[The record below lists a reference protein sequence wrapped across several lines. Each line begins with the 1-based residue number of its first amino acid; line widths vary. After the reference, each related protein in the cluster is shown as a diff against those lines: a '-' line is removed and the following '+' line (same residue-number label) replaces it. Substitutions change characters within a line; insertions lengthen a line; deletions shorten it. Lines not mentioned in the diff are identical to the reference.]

1 MRSPKSLEDIGCQ
14 PQNGTEY
21 TGRANTTKSGLACQ
35 MWSVNT
41 PHKSKYPE
49 VGEHNYCRNPAGFGL
64 YCYTLDP
71 AKRYERC
78 DVPLCVP
85 PPQPVEEIGCQPQ
98 NGTAY
103 TGQANTTLTGRV
115 CQVWTEDTPHASG
128 YKHLGEHNY
137 CRDPVAGIGL
147 FCYTTDPA
155 KQWERCDVP
164 RCVPPPQPV
173 EDIGCRP
180 QNGTAYTGQANTTVT
195 GRVCQVWTEDTPHES
210 GYKHLGEHNYCRD
223 PVAGIGLFCYTTDP
237 AKQWER
243 CDVPHCLQPSQPV
256 EDIGCQTL
264 VAHQDNVVVGDYT
277 AVTGYN
283 GKANTTVDGRFC
295 KMWSEIRKNY
305 GFTYL
310 EEHNY
315 CRDPTPD
322 TPDGVWCFTTDP
334 GKLWDFCDVP
344 VCVKQSAEDIG
355 CIPTDGTSYT
365 GRANTTA
372 SGLACQMWSDNTPH
386 NSSYPE
392 VGEHNYC
399 RNPAGFGLF
408 CYTEDPGRRWEF
420 CDVPLCETQQQSEE
434 VIDCKPTD
442 GTAYTGEVNTTASGR
457 TCQMWSVN
465 TPHESYHPEVGE
477 HNYCRSPD
485 GSSLW
490 CYTTDPQV
498 GWDYCYVPDCV
509 PDCRPTDGSAY
520 AGKVHT
526 SRTGRTCQKW
536 SVQTPHTHGLSD
548 YGDHNYCRE
557 YGTKTDNI
565 GCFTTDVRMRWDLCD
580 VPLCKTYTKG
590 KISTKLCRHLFNK
603 LYCITI

>member
-1 MRSPKSLEDIGCQ
+1 
-14 PQNGTEY
+14 
-21 TGRANTTKSGLACQ
+21 
-35 MWSVNT
+35 
-41 PHKSKYPE
+41 
-49 VGEHNYCRNPAGFGL
+49 
-64 YCYTLDP
+64 
-71 AKRYERC
+71 
-78 DVPLCVP
+78 
-85 PPQPVEEIGCQPQ
+85 
-98 NGTAY
+98 
-103 TGQANTTLTGRV
+103 
-115 CQVWTEDTPHASG
+115 
-128 YKHLGEHNY
+128 
-137 CRDPVAGIGL
+137 
-147 FCYTTDPA
+147 
-155 KQWERCDVP
+155 
-164 RCVPPPQPV
+164 
-173 EDIGCRP
+173 
-180 QNGTAYTGQANTTVT
+180 
-195 GRVCQVWTEDTPHES
+195 
-210 GYKHLGEHNYCRD
+210 
-223 PVAGIGLFCYTTDP
+223 
-237 AKQWER
+237 
-243 CDVPHCLQPSQPV
+243 
-256 EDIGCQTL
+256 
-264 VAHQDNVVVGDYT
+264 
-277 AVTGYN
+277 
-283 GKANTTVDGRFC
+283 
-295 KMWSEIRKNY
+295 MWSEIRKNY

-465 TPHESYHPEVGE
+465 TPHESYYPEVGE

-485 GSSLW
+485 GHGLW

-498 GWDYCYVPDCV
+498 GWEYCNVPDCMQ
-509 PDCRPTDGSAY
+509 DCKPTDGNDY
-520 AGKVHT
+520 TGKVHT
-526 SRTGRTCQKW
+526 SRSGRTCQKW
-536 SVQTPHTHGLSD
+536 SVQTPHTHRLTD
-548 YGDHNYCRE
+548 FGDHNYCRDPKI
-557 YGTKTDNI
+557 TKGRAKSAI
-565 GCFTTDVRMRWDLCD
+565 GCFTTDVKMRWDLCD
-580 VPLCKTYTKG
+580 IPLCKTFTKG
-590 KISTKLCRHLFNK
+590 KNK
-603 LYCITI
+603 HYTV